1 LGIGVEEEDLIGN
14 SFMPL
19 IPEADR
25 YFAPIILAR
34 VGFSS
39 RYWQNKFKEYRT
51 MEIKQESTNI
61 LIVEDELLIAKNLAY
76 KLEKLGYKIAD
87 IVSSG
92 ADAIQ
97 RAVEIQPDLILMDI
111 VIKGDIDGIET
122 AAIIN
127 QKLDIPIVYTTAYAD
142 DKTLQ
147 RAENTGS
154 YGYLLKPFKERELHA
169 TIKIALSK
177 HKEAVGMQKII
188 TLAATTSENR
198 SRFISMAYHD
208 LNTPLTAI
216 QLSAEMLED
225 CELQQ
230 QPESINKNLTRIK
243 KAVSNM
249 SELLEDLLMLT
260 KAESGKIPLNLKP
273 INVIKFCGSILEEL
287 QPITTNK
294 HLVTLQVK
302 QEPLHA
308 YLDEKLLHHLLINL
322 LSNAIKYSPNGG
334 TISLELNCEA
344 EQVIFCVRDQG
355 IGIPLEYQ
363 DKLFQ
368 QFERASNVGNI
379 KGSGLGLCIVK
390 HIVDL
395 HGGTISVESAIDQ
408 GTAFIV
414 MLPLSS

>member
-1 LGIGVEEEDLIGN
+1 MNVAEKAI
-14 SFMPL
+14 
-19 IPEADR
+19 
-25 YFAPIILAR
+25 
-34 VGFSS
+34 
-39 RYWQNKFKEYRT
+39 
-51 MEIKQESTNI
+51 NI
-61 LIVEDELLIAKNLAY
+61 LIVEDELLIAKNLSY

-97 RAVEIQPDLILMDI
+97 RAGEMEPDLILMDI

-127 QKLDIPIVYTTAYAD
+127 QELDIPIIYTTAYAD
-142 DKTLQ
+142 DETLQ

-177 HKEAVGMQKII
+177 HQEAVKMQKLIA
-188 TLAATTSENR
+188 LAAAKSENR

-208 LNTPLTAI
+208 LNTPLTTI

-225 CELQQ
+225 SELQSASGT
-230 QPESINKNLTRIK
+230 PNKNVARIK

-249 SELLEDLLMLT
+249 SGLLEDILMLS
-260 KAESGKIPLNLKP
+260 KAESGKVSLNLNP
-273 INVIKFCGSILEEL
+273 INATDLCTSILEEL
-287 QPITTNK
+287 QPIVTDK
-294 HLVTLQVK
+294 HLVTFRAQRD
-302 QEPLHA
+302 PLHA
-308 YLDEKLLHHLLINL
+308 NLDAKLLHHLLTNL

-334 TISLELNCEA
+334 NVSLELSCEN
-344 EQVIFCVRDQG
+344 EQIILCIRDEG
-355 IGIPLEYQ
+355 IGMTAEYQ
-363 DKLFQ
+363 GKLFQ
-368 QFERASNVGNI
+368 EFERGANVGQI

-395 HGGTISVESAIDQ
+395 HGGTISVESAIGK
-408 GTAFIV
+408 GTTFIV
-414 MLPLSS
+414 ALPLLVSSQ